1 MLKIVY
7 TPSFVRQYEKLAPD
21 LQEDAR
27 EKIALFRSNPHH
39 SSLKTHKLKGH
50 LRKYWSFRVN
60 YAYRIIFE
68 YDTKNVVALLGI
80 GTHSIYR

>member
-1 MLKIVY
+1 MRKKSNVIVIDPL
-7 TPSFVRQYEKLAPD
+7 TAMNGE
-21 LQEDAR
+21 EAR
-27 EKIALFRSNPHH
+27 EKIALFRGDPHH

-68 YDTKNVVALLGI
+68 YDAKNVAALLEI
-80 GTHSIYR
+80 GTHSIYQ